1 MSADMIDPDL
11 ARCAQRLRR
20 YARALG
26 GPAHLTTAFFAD
38 EVNCSATAV
47 EALNRLDLSR
57 FRKLTKWLDHPR
69 DQGGLMRWTRLRPKD
84 LQAAADLSKIV
95 LDFLAD
101 FCGSTFLVV
110 QRQERSMAI
119 KFRFLVATE
128 THAHCGVFVFR
139 SRAVEKLLIEARRL
153 RRSPRT

>member
-1 MSADMIDPDL
+1 MGYSRRAE
-11 ARCAQRLRR
+11 RLLR

-26 GPAHLTTAFFAD
+26 GPPRLTAAFFTE
-38 EVNCSATAV
+38 EVAYSATAV

-57 FRKLTKWLDHPR
+57 FRRLRKWADYPIDR
-69 DQGGLMRWTRLRPKD
+69 GGLMRWTRLQPKD
-84 LQAAADLSKIV
+84 LQAAADLNKIV

-101 FCGSTFLVV
+101 FCRPTLLVI
-110 QRQERSMAI
+110 QRQKRPRAI

-139 SRAVEKLLIEARRL
+139 GRAVDKLLSDARRQ